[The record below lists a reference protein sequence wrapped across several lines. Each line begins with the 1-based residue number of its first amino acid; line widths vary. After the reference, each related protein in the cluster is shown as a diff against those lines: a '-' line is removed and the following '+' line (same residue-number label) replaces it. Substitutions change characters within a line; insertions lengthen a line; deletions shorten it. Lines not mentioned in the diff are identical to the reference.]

1 MFVPLPC
8 PIPNQCCGTGLQ
20 GMGQFKALSPGG
32 IHYLT
37 SLKYHCMKTQ
47 EKIKAAQQRIK
58 ELKILIE
65 LWTNKKVNTK
75 IL

>member
-1 MFVPLPC
+1 MR
-8 PIPNQCCGTGLQ
+8 
-20 GMGQFKALSPGG
+20 
-32 IHYLT
+32 
-37 SLKYHCMKTQ
+37 TQ

-65 LWTNKKVNTK
+65 SWTNKKVNTK

>member
-1 MFVPLPC
+1 
-8 PIPNQCCGTGLQ
+8 
-20 GMGQFKALSPGG
+20 
-32 IHYLT
+32 
-37 SLKYHCMKTQ
+37 MKTQ

>member
-1 MFVPLPC
+1 MR
-8 PIPNQCCGTGLQ
+8 
-20 GMGQFKALSPGG
+20 
-32 IHYLT
+32 
-37 SLKYHCMKTQ
+37 TQ

>member
-1 MFVPLPC
+1 
-8 PIPNQCCGTGLQ
+8 
-20 GMGQFKALSPGG
+20 
-32 IHYLT
+32 
-37 SLKYHCMKTQ
+37 MKTQ
-47 EKIKAAQQRIK
+47 ERIKAAQQRIK

>member
-1 MFVPLPC
+1 
-8 PIPNQCCGTGLQ
+8 
-20 GMGQFKALSPGG
+20 
-32 IHYLT
+32 
-37 SLKYHCMKTQ
+37 MKTQ

-65 LWTNKKVNTK
+65 LWTNEKVNTK

>member
-1 MFVPLPC
+1 
-8 PIPNQCCGTGLQ
+8 
-20 GMGQFKALSPGG
+20 
-32 IHYLT
+32 
-37 SLKYHCMKTQ
+37 MKTQ
-47 EKIKAAQQRIK
+47 EKIKAAQQGIK

>member
-1 MFVPLPC
+1 
-8 PIPNQCCGTGLQ
+8 
-20 GMGQFKALSPGG
+20 
-32 IHYLT
+32 
-37 SLKYHCMKTQ
+37 MKTQ

-75 IL
+75 I